1 VTPTAVLTP
10 TLELCLAVGLVLSTP
25 SLLPLTMAVTVGLL
39 SVFTIW
45 LISVYAR
52 GLRLRCG
59 CFGAG
64 GAKISLRTILRNIF
78 FITLGCCGLLLA
90 LHISGAAL
98 GGAAIGGILGWL
110 GSLFL
115 LATWRLEIIVP
126 LTAFALWQSLSKRPL
141 RLGCQRQVPR
151 QWNQTL
157 PPGSRYFFW
166 GLLLGSGVIT
176 IIPYSSFLVVL
187 GVQLTSGTLL
197 GCLSGALFGSTREAM
212 ALILS
217 LHRQIGEPKPS
228 KMMGLLPALQA
239 TITQLNIAW
248 ILGGCIILLITNWR

>member
-1 VTPTAVLTP
+1 MLVGCGLDVAA
-10 TLELCLAVGLVLSTP
+10 LEQAEPKSAFALFLE
-25 SLLPLTMAVTVGLL
+25 
-39 SVFTIW
+39 
-45 LISVYAR
+45 
-52 GLRLRCG
+52 
-59 CFGAG
+59 
-64 GAKISLRTILRNIF
+64 RNIF

-166 GLLLGSGVIT
+166 GLLLGSG
-176 IIPYSSFLVVL
+176 
-187 GVQLTSGTLL
+187 
-197 GCLSGALFGSTREAM
+197 
-212 ALILS
+212 
-217 LHRQIGEPKPS
+217 
-228 KMMGLLPALQA
+228 
-239 TITQLNIAW
+239 
-248 ILGGCIILLITNWR
+248 